1 MACRAAKLRRLLP
14 PIEGLNTPVFKYES
28 TTASILDNMILVV
41 GCKHS
46 YAADLKV
53 SFFICQLFASNV
65 SLFASDVIRLVHG
78 TDGTLLPGYRSKPSI
93 LLLLVPRTAMKQP
106 PEGPE

>member
-14 PIEGLNTPVFKYES
+14 PIEALNTPVFKCAS
-28 TTASILDNMILVV
+28 TTASILDNVILVV

-53 SFFICQLFASNV
+53 SFFIASNV

-78 TDGTLLPGYRSKPSI
+78 TDGTHRGDCLSC
-93 LLLLVPRTAMKQP
+93 
-106 PEGPE
+106 